1 MQDTAIKNFCIW
13 ARRELMA
20 QVALQ
25 ARRFGIREDGYDPA
39 TADVIEGRPLAAD
52 ERRQR
57 ADLIRRLGPVDAPG
71 YKEAYENLVDQAA
84 YTWFNRLI
92 AIRFMELND
101 RLPSHVRM
109 LSAADGAFRPQVLRE
124 ALGVPIKGLDAA
136 QVSELLQAS
145 DDEALFRCLFLAQ
158 CRELAACLPDVFEP
172 VGAAMELLLPEGLL
186 RQGSVVQRLVDDIPE
201 EDWREGVEIVGWMYQ
216 YYVSER
222 KDEVFASFK
231 KGKKADAG
239 AIAPATQLFTPDWI
253 VRYLT
258 ENSLGRLW
266 VQSRPES
273 RLVEQMPYYIPD
285 DLGVEGA
292 DDDRHAKDPMSSAVA
307 GDDLS
312 RSGLSAVPPESLKVI
327 DPACGSGHILV
338 YAFKLL
344 AAMYEEAGHVRRDI
358 PRLIL
363 QNNLTG
369 CEIDPRAAQMASF
382 ALAMTA
388 CEWDSR
394 FLRRA
399 DKVSANIVCLRP
411 AEIDADELTEMPYLA
426 ERTALLD
433 AMAHMGECGSLFV
446 PEPEDIA
453 ALERADD
460 ELDAREA
467 GGDLLVYRPHAAVAQ
482 MLANCK
488 PLIETYDAVIANPPY
503 MGSSNMDKWLA
514 NWTKKH
520 YPDSKRDLCTCF
532 IERGFTLAKPCG
544 YSAMVTMQSWMFL
557 GSFEALREKMLKER
571 SIVSM
576 AHLGTRAFDAIGGEV
591 VATTATVFGGSP
603 ADAPASYLR
612 LVDFDGEAAKE
623 ESIREAIANPTC
635 GWFYRRSADAFKSIP
650 GTPIAYWVSDMTKQ
664 LFDHAPS
671 GSILS
676 FREGIHTGRNELFL
690 REWFEVSFG
699 SMVKNATSFADVDS
713 RGRWVP
719 YSKGGSFRKWYGNNE
734 LVIRCDSESLEEMAQ
749 LEGHVRPSQELYFR
763 EGATWS
769 ALSSGRFGLRL
780 QPIGHLFDSKG
791 QVAIGEKYLEIMA
804 QFNTSAVQAI
814 ADILMPTLDYKCG
827 DVRKIP
833 YLPLGDCASEIA
845 LDCIEK
851 SHIDWD
857 SFETSW
863 GFARHPM
870 IEDLK
875 GKTMGDQA
883 NLIFELV
890 NSDAESLPCDP
901 LVTKV
906 LFRVNIILKEGI
918 RKKID
923 GNYLTCYFNAGFLP
937 EKNKDEQW
945 ERENFAKGIACDPVG
960 SKLTL
965 VFSKKGQ
972 EVAPVEGDS
981 IVIEVHSSMFDSE
994 EYTFEFNGAEWIEE
1008 IR

>member
-39 TADVIEGRPLAAD
+39 TADAIEGRPLTAD

-71 YKEAYENLVDQAA
+71 YKETYENLVDQAA

-124 ALGVPIKGLDAA
+124 ALGVPIEGLDAA

-186 RQGSVVQRLVDDIPE
+186 RQGSVMQRLVDDIPE

-266 VQSRPES
+266 LQSHSES
-273 RLVEQMPYYIPD
+273 HLADQMLYYIPD
-285 DLGVEGA
+285 NLGAEDA
-292 DDDRHAKDPMSSAVA
+292 DADSGTRPVG
-307 GDDLS
+307 GDFGRPS
-312 RSGLSAVPPESLKVI
+312 EPAISPESLRVI

-338 YAFKLL
+338 YAFRLL
-344 AAMYEEAGHVRRDI
+344 AAMYEETGHIRRDI

-388 CEWDSR
+388 CDWDSR

-411 AEIDADELTEMPYLA
+411 AEIDADDLTEMPYLA

-433 AMAHMGECGSLFV
+433 AMAHVGECGSLFV

-467 GGDLLVYRPHAAVAQ
+467 GGDLLAYRPHAAVAQ

-532 IERGFTLAKPCG
+532 IERGFTLAKPEG
-544 YSAMVTMQSWMFL
+544 FLGMITASSWMFIS
-557 GSFEALREKMLKER
+557 SFEKFREKML
-571 SIVSM
+571 
-576 AHLGTRAFDAIGGEV
+576 D
-591 VATTATVFGGSP
+591 GGSILAMVQQSTHGYAGVTVP
-603 ADAPASYLR
+603 TCIFAFKKGGTSRMGTYIR
-612 LVDFDGEAAKE
+612 LEDFDRPQLQRPKTE
-623 ESIREAIANPTC
+623 EAIANPDC
-635 GWFYRRSADAFKSIP
+635 GWLYRRSTDAFKSIP
-650 GTPIAYWVSDMTKQ
+650 GTPIAYWASEKTHQVFRDGLPLHSFAVPRQGLATGNNDCFMRCWWEVSLAK
-664 LFDHAPS
+664 
-671 GSILS
+671 
-676 FREGIHTGRNELFL
+676 ELFNCASA
-690 REWFEVSFG
+690 EEA
-699 SMVKNATSFADVDS
+699 VKS
-713 RGRWVP
+713 GMKWYP
-719 YSKGGSFRKWYGNNE
+719 YNKGGSARKWFGNFDYVVNWENDGEAIKNNIDKYGN
-734 LVIRCDSESLEEMAQ
+734 LKS
-749 LEGHVRPSQELYFR
+749 RPQNLSYYFLPSI
-763 EGATWS
+763 TWS
-769 ALSSGRFGLRL
+769 LTGSKAAFRYRPPGSIFDVNGMSLFPQTLEINDLLAFLNSSSAERLLSILAGTISFQVGDVAKLPIMAGESPVALSCCEACLR
-780 QPIGHLFDSKG
+780 S
-791 QVAIGEKYLEIMA
+791 AMA
-804 QFNTSAVQAI
+804 DQES
-814 ADILMPTLDYKCG
+814 
-827 DVRKIP
+827 R
-833 YLPLGDCASEIA
+833 
-845 LDCIEK
+845 
-851 SHIDWD
+851 
-857 SFETSW
+857 ETSW
-863 GFARHPM
+863 SFARHLM
-870 IEDLK
+870 
-875 GKTMGDQA
+875 
-883 NLIFELV
+883 V
-890 NSDAESLPCDP
+890 
-901 LVTKV
+901 
-906 LFRVNIILKEGI
+906 
-918 RKKID
+918 
-923 GNYLTCYFNAGFLP
+923 
-937 EKNKDEQW
+937 
-945 ERENFAKGIACDPVG
+945 
-960 SKLTL
+960 
-965 VFSKKGQ
+965 
-972 EVAPVEGDS
+972 
-981 IVIEVHSSMFDSE
+981 
-994 EYTFEFNGAEWIEE
+994 
-1008 IR
+1008 

>member
-39 TADVIEGRPLAAD
+39 TADAIEGRPLTAD

-124 ALGVPIKGLDAA
+124 ALDVPIEGLDAA
-136 QVSELLQAS
+136 QVSELLRAS

-186 RQGSVVQRLVDDIPE
+186 RQGSVVQRLVDDVPE

-266 VQSRPES
+266 LQSHSES
-273 RLVEQMPYYIPD
+273 HLADQMPYYIPD
-285 DLGVEGA
+285 NLGAEDADADSGTRPVGGDLGRPSEPA
-292 DDDRHAKDPMSSAVA
+292 IS
-307 GDDLS
+307 
-312 RSGLSAVPPESLKVI
+312 PESLRVI

-338 YAFKLL
+338 YAFRLL
-344 AAMYEEAGHVRRDI
+344 AAMYEEAGHIRRDI

-411 AEIDADELTEMPYLA
+411 AEIDAEELEEMPYLA
-426 ERTALLD
+426 ERAELLG
-433 AMAHMGECGSLFV
+433 AMAHMGECGSLFA

-467 GGDLLVYRPHAAVAQ
+467 GGDLLAHRPHAAVAQ

-514 NWTKKH
+514 NWAKKH

-557 GSFEALREKMLKER
+557 GSFEALREKTLKER
-571 SIVSM
+571 SIASM

-623 ESIREAIANPTC
+623 EAIREAIANPTC
-635 GWFYRRSADAFKSIP
+635 GWFYRRSTGAFKSIP
-650 GTPIAYWVSDMTKQ
+650 GTPIAYWASEKQRAAFESLSALSTYAYGCNGMT
-664 LFDHAPS
+664 
-671 GSILS
+671 
-676 FREGIHTGRNELFL
+676 TGENAKFL
-690 REWFEVSFG
+690 RIWHEVSISRIGFE
-699 SMVKNATSFADVDS
+699 TQDVS
-713 RGRWVP
+713 ETRGKAFRWFP
-719 YSKGGSFRKWYGNNE
+719 YNKGGEFRKWYGNRDYVINWE
-734 LVIRCDSESLEEMAQ
+734 DNGRDIRDNGHLVPRSMN
-749 LEGHVRPSQELYFR
+749 YMFR
-763 EGATWS
+763 RGVSWS
-769 ALSSGRFGLRL
+769 KISSGKIAFRVEDPGRMFDVAGLCLFPLKEEINLAALAAFGNAT
-780 QPIGHLFDSKG
+780 
-791 QVAIGEKYLEIMA
+791 VASSFLE
-804 QFNTSAVQAI
+804 FLS
-814 ADILMPTLDYKCG
+814 PTLNFEVG
-827 DVRKIP
+827 DVSSIP
-833 YLPLGDCASEIA
+833 ISEEVYSKT
-845 LDCIEK
+845 IEMLAK
-851 SHIDWD
+851 ACVDISSADWC
-857 SFETSW
+857 SREISC
-863 GFARHPM
+863 GFLRHPM
-870 IEDLK
+870 
-875 GKTMGDQA
+875 A
-883 NLIFELV
+883 
-890 NSDAESLPCDP
+890 
-901 LVTKV
+901 
-906 LFRVNIILKEGI
+906 
-918 RKKID
+918 
-923 GNYLTCYFNAGFLP
+923 
-937 EKNKDEQW
+937 
-945 ERENFAKGIACDPVG
+945 
-960 SKLTL
+960 
-965 VFSKKGQ
+965 
-972 EVAPVEGDS
+972 
-981 IVIEVHSSMFDSE
+981 
-994 EYTFEFNGAEWIEE
+994 
-1008 IR
+1008 

>member
-1 MQDTAIKNFCIW
+1 
-13 ARRELMA
+13 
-20 QVALQ
+20 
-25 ARRFGIREDGYDPA
+25 
-39 TADVIEGRPLAAD
+39 
-52 ERRQR
+52 
-57 ADLIRRLGPVDAPG
+57 
-71 YKEAYENLVDQAA
+71 
-84 YTWFNRLI
+84 
-92 AIRFMELND
+92 
-101 RLPSHVRM
+101 M

-124 ALGVPIKGLDAA
+124 ALDVPIEGLDAA
-136 QVSELLQAS
+136 QVSELLRAS

-186 RQGSVVQRLVDDIPE
+186 RQGSVVQRLVDDVPE

-266 VQSRPES
+266 LQSHSES
-273 RLVEQMPYYIPD
+273 HLADQMPYYIPD
-285 DLGVEGA
+285 NLGAEDADADSGTRPVGGDLGRPSEPA
-292 DDDRHAKDPMSSAVA
+292 IS
-307 GDDLS
+307 
-312 RSGLSAVPPESLKVI
+312 PESLRVI

-338 YAFKLL
+338 YAFRLL
-344 AAMYEEAGHVRRDI
+344 AAMYEEAGHIRRDI

-411 AEIDADELTEMPYLA
+411 AEIDAEELEEMPYLA
-426 ERTALLD
+426 ERAELLG
-433 AMAHMGECGSLFV
+433 AMAHMGECGSLFA

-467 GGDLLVYRPHAAVAQ
+467 GGDLLAHRPHAAVAQ

-514 NWTKKH
+514 NWAKKH

-557 GSFEALREKMLKER
+557 GSFEALREKTLKER
-571 SIVSM
+571 SIASM

-623 ESIREAIANPTC
+623 EAIREAIANPTC
-635 GWFYRRSADAFKSIP
+635 GWFYRRSTGAFKSIP
-650 GTPIAYWVSDMTKQ
+650 GTPIAYWASEKQRAAFESLSALSTYAYGCNGMT
-664 LFDHAPS
+664 
-671 GSILS
+671 
-676 FREGIHTGRNELFL
+676 TGENAKFL
-690 REWFEVSFG
+690 RIWHEVSISRIGFE
-699 SMVKNATSFADVDS
+699 TQDVS
-713 RGRWVP
+713 ETRGKAFRWFP
-719 YSKGGSFRKWYGNNE
+719 YNKGGEFRKWYGNRDYVINWE
-734 LVIRCDSESLEEMAQ
+734 DNGRDIRDNGHLVPRSMN
-749 LEGHVRPSQELYFR
+749 YMFR
-763 EGATWS
+763 RGVSWS
-769 ALSSGRFGLRL
+769 KISSGKIAFRVEDPGRMFDVAGLCLFPLKEEINLAALAAFGNAT
-780 QPIGHLFDSKG
+780 
-791 QVAIGEKYLEIMA
+791 VASSFLE
-804 QFNTSAVQAI
+804 FLS
-814 ADILMPTLDYKCG
+814 PTLNFEVG
-827 DVRKIP
+827 DVSSIP
-833 YLPLGDCASEIA
+833 ISEEVYSKT
-845 LDCIEK
+845 IEMLAK
-851 SHIDWD
+851 ACVDISSADWC
-857 SFETSW
+857 SREISC
-863 GFARHPM
+863 GFLRHPM
-870 IEDLK
+870 
-875 GKTMGDQA
+875 
-883 NLIFELV
+883 V
-890 NSDAESLPCDP
+890 
-901 LVTKV
+901 
-906 LFRVNIILKEGI
+906 
-918 RKKID
+918 
-923 GNYLTCYFNAGFLP
+923 
-937 EKNKDEQW
+937 
-945 ERENFAKGIACDPVG
+945 
-960 SKLTL
+960 
-965 VFSKKGQ
+965 
-972 EVAPVEGDS
+972 
-981 IVIEVHSSMFDSE
+981 
-994 EYTFEFNGAEWIEE
+994 
-1008 IR
+1008 

>member
-39 TADVIEGRPLAAD
+39 TADAIEGRPLTAD

-124 ALGVPIKGLDAA
+124 ALDVPIEGLDAA
-136 QVSELLQAS
+136 QVSELLRAS

-158 CRELAACLPDVFEP
+158 CRELAAYLPDVFEP

-222 KDEVFASFK
+222 KDEVFVSFK

-292 DDDRHAKDPMSSAVA
+292 DDDRHAKDSVPSAVA
-307 GDDLS
+307 GDDPG

-363 QNNLTG
+363 QNNLIG

-411 AEIDADELTEMPYLA
+411 AEIDADELAEMPYLA

-433 AMAHMGECGSLFV
+433 AMAHMGECGSLFAPV
-446 PEPEDIA
+446 PEDIA
-453 ALERADD
+453 ALERAAD

-467 GGDLLVYRPHAAVAQ
+467 GGDLLAHRPHAAVAQ

-488 PLIETYDAVIANPPY
+488 PLNETYDAVIANPPY

-514 NWTKKH
+514 NWTKKR

-544 YSAMVTMQSWMFL
+544 YSAMVTMESWMFL
-557 GSFEALREKMLKER
+557 ASYEKLRERILNEK
-571 SIVSM
+571 SIASLVYM
-576 AHLGTRAFDAIGGEV
+576 NHMVMRIAFN
-591 VATTATVFGGSP
+591 TSATVF
-603 ADAPASYLR
+603 R
-612 LVDFDGEAAKE
+612 NVKAKE
-623 ESIREAIANPTC
+623 PGSFTRVEYVDLDDKGAPSEFPVSRHEV
-635 GWFYRRSADAFKSIP
+635 YRRSTDAFKSIP
-650 GTPIAYWVSDMTKQ
+650 GTPIAYWASEATIQAFTEGRPLSELTAMPYGFKTGDNERFLRMWWECSLEDEVLPREERCEKQNLRKWFPYNKGGLFRKWCGNNDYLLNYFDNGSEVIGRAFLDGRSAADYDRSLFFKELITWSRISSGQLAVRWMPKGSISDMT
-664 LFDHAPS
+664 
-671 GSILS
+671 GSS
-676 FREGIHTGRNELFL
+676 M
-690 REWFEVSFG
+690 FG
-699 SMVKNATSFADVDS
+699 SSDD
-713 RGRWVP
+713 
-719 YSKGGSFRKWYGNNE
+719 
-734 LVIRCDSESLEEMAQ
+734 
-749 LEGHVRPSQELYFR
+749 
-763 EGATWS
+763 
-769 ALSSGRFGLRL
+769 LSIIQAFCNSNVVARF
-780 QPIGHLFDSKG
+780 
-791 QVAIGEKYLEIMA
+791 
-804 QFNTSAVQAI
+804 
-814 ADILMPTLDYKCG
+814 ADILSPTLDFQPGQVGQY
-827 DVRKIP
+827 
-833 YLPLGDCASEIA
+833 PLQMDNESAPLIISLVEGQRALSKAEYDSSEISW
-845 LDCIEK
+845 DFKK
-851 SHIDWD
+851 S
-857 SFETSW
+857 
-863 GFARHPM
+863 
-870 IEDLK
+870 
-875 GKTMGDQA
+875 
-883 NLIFELV
+883 
-890 NSDAESLPCDP
+890 P
-901 LVTKV
+901 LV
-906 LFRVNIILKEGI
+906 
-918 RKKID
+918 
-923 GNYLTCYFNAGFLP
+923 
-937 EKNKDEQW
+937 
-945 ERENFAKGIACDPVG
+945 
-960 SKLTL
+960 
-965 VFSKKGQ
+965 
-972 EVAPVEGDS
+972 
-981 IVIEVHSSMFDSE
+981 
-994 EYTFEFNGAEWIEE
+994 
-1008 IR
+1008 

>member
-25 ARRFGIREDGYDPA
+25 ARRYGIREDGYDPA
-39 TADVIEGRPLAAD
+39 SADAIEGRPLSVD

-57 ADLIRRLGPVDAPG
+57 ADLIRRLGSADAPG
-71 YKEAYENLVDQAA
+71 YEEAYKSLVDQAA

-109 LSAADGAFRPQVLRE
+109 LSAADGSFAPQVLRE
-124 ALGVPIKGLDAA
+124 ALDVPIEGLDAA

-285 DLGVEGA
+285 DLGVEDTSDVSTQG
-292 DDDRHAKDPMSSAVA
+292 DPVGDGFSRPSHPVSS
-307 GDDLS
+307 
-312 RSGLSAVPPESLKVI
+312 PESIKVI

-363 QNNLTG
+363 RNNLTG

-411 AEIDADELTEMPYLA
+411 AELDADELEEMPYLA

-433 AMAHMGECGSLFV
+433 AMAHMGECGSLFT
-446 PEPEDIA
+446 PEPEDII

-467 GGDLLVYRPHAAVAQ
+467 GGDLLAYRPHAAVAQ

-488 PLIETYDAVIANPPY
+488 PLIETYDVVIANPPY

-514 NWTKKH
+514 NWTKKR

-532 IERGFTLAKPCG
+532 IDRGFTLAKPCG

-571 SIVSM
+571 SIASM

-603 ADAPASYLR
+603 ANAPASYLR

-623 ESIREAIANPTC
+623 ESIREAIANPAC
-635 GWFYRRSADAFKSIP
+635 SWFYRRSTDAFKSIP
-650 GTPIAYWVSDMTKQ
+650 GTPIAYWASETVGKAFKDGAPLASIGDPKVGLQTGENARFVHQWWEVPQNRSRYGCVSIEESVQ
-664 LFDHAPS
+664 S
-671 GSILS
+671 GA
-676 FREGIHTGRNELFL
+676 R
-690 REWFEVSFG
+690 WF
-699 SMVKNATSFADVDS
+699 
-713 RGRWVP
+713 P
-719 YSKGGSFRKWYGNNE
+719 YNKGGDYRKWYGNNDCVVDWESDGIRIKEFPGSVIRNPQCYFQPAITWSKISSGSIAFRYKPHGHVFDVAGTSIFASEDELLYLQGACNSSVMLDIASMLSPTLNFEVGQISTYPIIDAESEKAQIIE
-734 LVIRCDSESLEEMAQ
+734 LVQWTRK
-749 LEGHVRPSQELYFR
+749 
-763 EGATWS
+763 
-769 ALSSGRFGLRL
+769 LSK
-780 QPIGHLFDSKG
+780 D
-791 QVAIGEKYLEIMA
+791 
-804 QFNTSAVQAI
+804 
-814 ADILMPTLDYKCG
+814 
-827 DVRKIP
+827 
-833 YLPLGDCASEIA
+833 
-845 LDCIEK
+845 
-851 SHIDWD
+851 DWD
-857 SFETSW
+857 FCETSW
-863 GFARHPM
+863 DFAR
-870 IEDLK
+870 
-875 GKTMGDQA
+875 
-883 NLIFELV
+883 
-890 NSDAESLPCDP
+890 SP
-901 LVTKV
+901 L
-906 LFRVNIILKEGI
+906 RD
-918 RKKID
+918 R
-923 GNYLTCYFNAGFLP
+923 
-937 EKNKDEQW
+937 
-945 ERENFAKGIACDPVG
+945 
-960 SKLTL
+960 
-965 VFSKKGQ
+965 
-972 EVAPVEGDS
+972 
-981 IVIEVHSSMFDSE
+981 HFD
-994 EYTFEFNGAEWIEE
+994 
-1008 IR
+1008 

>member
-1 MQDTAIKNFCIW
+1 MHDTAIKNFCIW
-13 ARRELMA
+13 ARRELMG

-25 ARRFGIREDGYDPA
+25 ARRFGIREDGYDA
-39 TADVIEGRPLAAD
+39 AGADAVEGRPLTVD

-57 ADLIRRLGPVDAPG
+57 ADLIHRLGAADAPG
-71 YKEAYENLVDQAA
+71 YEEAYKNLVDQAA
-84 YTWFNRLI
+84 YTWFNRLV

-109 LSAADGAFRPQVLRE
+109 LSAADGSFAPQVLRE
-124 ALGVPIKGLDAA
+124 ALDVPIEGLDAA

-172 VGAAMELLLPEGLL
+172 LGAAMELLLPEGLL

-231 KGKKADAG
+231 KGKKADAD

-285 DLGVEGA
+285 DLGVEGV
-292 DDDRHAKDPMSSAVA
+292 DDDRHAKDSISSAIA
-307 GDDLS
+307 GDDPG

-344 AAMYEEAGHVRRDI
+344 AAMYEAAGHVRRDI

-453 ALERADD
+453 ALKRAAD

-467 GGDLLVYRPHAAVAQ
+467 GGDLLAHRPHAAVAQ

-571 SIVSM
+571 SIASM

-591 VATTATVFGGSP
+591 VATTATVFGGSST
-603 ADAPASYLR
+603 DAPASYLR

-623 ESIREAIANPTC
+623 EAIREAITNPTC
-635 GWFYRRSADAFKSIP
+635 GWFYRRSTDAFKSIP
-650 GTPIAYWVSDMTKQ
+650 GTPIAYWASRAVGRAFSEMGDLRKMT
-664 LFDHAPS
+664 APRQ
-671 GSILS
+671 GMA
-676 FREGIHTGRNELFL
+676 TANNDLFL
-690 REWFEVSFG
+690 RMWWEPSLARLEFWAESGRDFYGSGKKWAPHNKGGEFRRWFGNNIFVSDWEDNGLGIKNYRDTNGKLLSRPQNIDSFFKLG
-699 SMVKNATSFADVDS
+699 ITYSDLTSGLFSARLSDYGATFDTTGPMMVISGDS
-713 RGRWVP
+713 RLVLTACVNSSSFQYILDVFTSGLH
-719 YSKGGSFRKWYGNNE
+719 YSN
-734 LVIRCDSESLEEMAQ
+734 
-749 LEGHVRPSQELYFR
+749 
-763 EGATWS
+763 
-769 ALSSGRFGLRL
+769 GLLARL
-780 QPIGHLFDSKG
+780 PI
-791 QVAIGEKYLEIMA
+791 
-804 QFNTSAVQAI
+804 
-814 ADILMPTLDYKCG
+814 P
-827 DVRKIP
+827 
-833 YLPLGDCASEIA
+833 A
-845 LDCIEK
+845 LDEDTRNIVINLGEQCAGIARG
-851 SHIDWD
+851 DWD
-857 SFETSW
+857 GSEASW
-863 GFARHPM
+863 GFARHP
-870 IEDLK
+870 
-875 GKTMGDQA
+875 
-883 NLIFELV
+883 
-890 NSDAESLPCDP
+890 
-901 LVTKV
+901 
-906 LFRVNIILKEGI
+906 
-918 RKKID
+918 
-923 GNYLTCYFNAGFLP
+923 LT
-937 EKNKDEQW
+937 
-945 ERENFAKGIACDPVG
+945 
-960 SKLTL
+960 
-965 VFSKKGQ
+965 
-972 EVAPVEGDS
+972 
-981 IVIEVHSSMFDSE
+981 
-994 EYTFEFNGAEWIEE
+994 
-1008 IR
+1008 

>member
-39 TADVIEGRPLAAD
+39 TADAIEGRPLTAD

-109 LSAADGAFRPQVLRE
+109 LSAADGAFRSQVLRE
-124 ALGVPIKGLDAA
+124 ALDVPIEGLDAA
-136 QVSELLQAS
+136 QVSELLRAS

-186 RQGSVVQRLVDDIPE
+186 RQGSVVQRLVDDVPE

-266 VQSRPES
+266 LQSHSES
-273 RLVEQMPYYIPD
+273 HLADQMPYYIPD
-285 DLGVEGA
+285 NLGAEDADADSGTRPVGGDLGRPSEPA
-292 DDDRHAKDPMSSAVA
+292 IS
-307 GDDLS
+307 
-312 RSGLSAVPPESLKVI
+312 PESLRVI

-338 YAFKLL
+338 YAFRLL
-344 AAMYEEAGHVRRDI
+344 AAMYEEAGHIRRDI

-411 AEIDADELTEMPYLA
+411 AEIDAEELEEMPYLA
-426 ERTALLD
+426 ERAELLG
-433 AMAHMGECGSLFV
+433 AMAHMGECGSLFA

-467 GGDLLVYRPHAAVAQ
+467 GGDLLAHRPYAAVAQ

-514 NWTKKH
+514 NWAKKH

-557 GSFEALREKMLKER
+557 GSFEALREKTLKER
-571 SIVSM
+571 SIASM

-623 ESIREAIANPTC
+623 EAIREAIANPTC
-635 GWFYRRSADAFKSIP
+635 GWFYRRSTGAFKSIP
-650 GTPIAYWVSDMTKQ
+650 GTPIAYWASEKQRAAFESLSALSTYAYGCNGMT
-664 LFDHAPS
+664 
-671 GSILS
+671 
-676 FREGIHTGRNELFL
+676 TGENAKFL
-690 REWFEVSFG
+690 RIWHEVSISRIGFE
-699 SMVKNATSFADVDS
+699 TQDVS
-713 RGRWVP
+713 ETRGKAFRWFP
-719 YSKGGSFRKWYGNNE
+719 YNKGGEFRKWYGNRDYVINWE
-734 LVIRCDSESLEEMAQ
+734 DNGRDIRDNGHLVPRSMN
-749 LEGHVRPSQELYFR
+749 YMFR
-763 EGATWS
+763 RGVSWS
-769 ALSSGRFGLRL
+769 KISSGKIAFRVEDPGRMFDVAGLCLFPLKEEINLAALAAFGNAT
-780 QPIGHLFDSKG
+780 
-791 QVAIGEKYLEIMA
+791 VASSFLE
-804 QFNTSAVQAI
+804 FLS
-814 ADILMPTLDYKCG
+814 PTLNFEVG
-827 DVRKIP
+827 DVSSIP
-833 YLPLGDCASEIA
+833 ISEEVYSKT
-845 LDCIEK
+845 IEMLAK
-851 SHIDWD
+851 ACVDISSADWC
-857 SFETSW
+857 SREISC
-863 GFARHPM
+863 GFLRHPM
-870 IEDLK
+870 
-875 GKTMGDQA
+875 
-883 NLIFELV
+883 V
-890 NSDAESLPCDP
+890 
-901 LVTKV
+901 
-906 LFRVNIILKEGI
+906 
-918 RKKID
+918 
-923 GNYLTCYFNAGFLP
+923 
-937 EKNKDEQW
+937 
-945 ERENFAKGIACDPVG
+945 
-960 SKLTL
+960 
-965 VFSKKGQ
+965 
-972 EVAPVEGDS
+972 
-981 IVIEVHSSMFDSE
+981 
-994 EYTFEFNGAEWIEE
+994 
-1008 IR
+1008 

>member
-39 TADVIEGRPLAAD
+39 TADAIEGRPLTAD

-124 ALGVPIKGLDAA
+124 ALDVPIEGLDAA
-136 QVSELLQAS
+136 QVSELLRAS

-186 RQGSVVQRLVDDIPE
+186 RQGSVVQRLVDDVPE

-266 VQSRPES
+266 LQSHSES
-273 RLVEQMPYYIPD
+273 HLADQMPYYIPD
-285 DLGVEGA
+285 NLGAEDADADSGTRPVGGDLGRPSEPA
-292 DDDRHAKDPMSSAVA
+292 IS
-307 GDDLS
+307 
-312 RSGLSAVPPESLKVI
+312 PESLRVI

-338 YAFKLL
+338 YAFRLL
-344 AAMYEEAGHVRRDI
+344 AAMYEEAGHIRRDI

-411 AEIDADELTEMPYLA
+411 AEIDAEELEEMPYLA
-426 ERTALLD
+426 ERAELLG
-433 AMAHMGECGSLFV
+433 AMAHMGECGSLFA

-467 GGDLLVYRPHAAVAQ
+467 GGDLLAHRPHAAVAQ

-514 NWTKKH
+514 NWAKKH

-557 GSFEALREKMLKER
+557 GSFEALREKTLKER
-571 SIVSM
+571 SIASM

-623 ESIREAIANPTC
+623 EAIREAIANPTC
-635 GWFYRRSADAFKSIP
+635 GWFYRRSTGAFKSIP
-650 GTPIAYWVSDMTKQ
+650 GTPIAYWASEKQRAAFESLSALSTYAYGCNGMT
-664 LFDHAPS
+664 
-671 GSILS
+671 
-676 FREGIHTGRNELFL
+676 TGENAKFL
-690 REWFEVSFG
+690 RIWHEVSISRIGFE
-699 SMVKNATSFADVDS
+699 TQDVS
-713 RGRWVP
+713 ETRGKAFRWFP
-719 YSKGGSFRKWYGNNE
+719 YNKGGEFRKWYGNRDYVINWE
-734 LVIRCDSESLEEMAQ
+734 DNGRDIRDNGHLVPRSMN
-749 LEGHVRPSQELYFR
+749 YMFR
-763 EGATWS
+763 RGVSWS
-769 ALSSGRFGLRL
+769 KISSGKIAFRVEDPGRMFDVAGLCLFPLKEEVNLAALAAFGNAT
-780 QPIGHLFDSKG
+780 
-791 QVAIGEKYLEIMA
+791 VASSFLE
-804 QFNTSAVQAI
+804 FLS
-814 ADILMPTLDYKCG
+814 PTLNFEVG
-827 DVRKIP
+827 DVSSIP
-833 YLPLGDCASEIA
+833 ISEEVYSKT
-845 LDCIEK
+845 IEMLAK
-851 SHIDWD
+851 ACVDISSADWC
-857 SFETSW
+857 SREISC
-863 GFARHPM
+863 GFLRHPM
-870 IEDLK
+870 
-875 GKTMGDQA
+875 
-883 NLIFELV
+883 V
-890 NSDAESLPCDP
+890 
-901 LVTKV
+901 
-906 LFRVNIILKEGI
+906 
-918 RKKID
+918 
-923 GNYLTCYFNAGFLP
+923 
-937 EKNKDEQW
+937 
-945 ERENFAKGIACDPVG
+945 
-960 SKLTL
+960 
-965 VFSKKGQ
+965 
-972 EVAPVEGDS
+972 
-981 IVIEVHSSMFDSE
+981 
-994 EYTFEFNGAEWIEE
+994 
-1008 IR
+1008 

>member
-39 TADVIEGRPLAAD
+39 TADAIEGRPLTAD

-124 ALGVPIKGLDAA
+124 ALGVPIEGLDAA

-186 RQGSVVQRLVDDIPE
+186 RQGSVMQRLVDDIPE

-253 VRYLT
+253 VRCLT

-433 AMAHMGECGSLFV
+433 AMAHMGECGSLFA

-503 MGSSNMDKWLA
+503 MGGKNMGKWLSD
-514 NWTKKH
+514 WVKKS
-520 YPDSKRDLCTCF
+520 YPDVKSDLFSCF
-532 IERGFTLAKPCG
+532 IERNLRLSEDGGQLGFMTPYVWMFIGSYEKLRTKLIVETTITSLVQLEYSGFAGATVPICTFTLQKGRVPG
-544 YSAMVTMQSWMFL
+544 YL
-557 GSFEALREKMLKER
+557 GGYVRLSDFVGA
-571 SIVSM
+571 SNQ
-576 AHLGTRAFDAIGGEV
+576 
-591 VATTATVFGGSP
+591 
-603 ADAPASYLR
+603 APKTL
-612 LVDFDGEAAKE
+612 
-623 ESIREAIANPTC
+623 EAIANPTC
-635 GWFYRRSADAFKSIP
+635 GWFYRRSTDAFKSIP
-650 GTPIAYWVSDMTKQ
+650 GTPIAYWASSSLIDSFQKEKISD
-664 LFDHAPS
+664 FGFA
-671 GSILS
+671 
-676 FREGIHTGRNELFL
+676 GIGMRTGDNARFL
-690 REWFEVSFG
+690 RYWTEVSRARIG
-699 SMVKNATSFADVDS
+699 IGIRS
-713 RGRWVP
+713 RQEQISSGAKWIP
-719 YSKGGSFRKWYGNNE
+719 YNKGGEFRKWFGNNDYVVNWLHDGEEIKANTRLTYPE
-734 LVIRCDSESLEEMAQ
+734 LGDDLGWKISNESYYY
-749 LEGHVRPSQELYFR
+749 RPGITWTGVTS
-763 EGATWS
+763 GAYS
-769 ALSSGRFGLRL
+769 CRSYGDGF
-780 QPIGHLFDSKG
+780 IFDSG
-791 QVAIGEKYLEIMA
+791 ANGLFAYDESNSLYLA
-804 QFNTSAVQAI
+804 AFLNSWI
-814 ADILMPTLDYKCG
+814 ANYVLQILNPTLNCG
-827 DVRKIP
+827 AGTVRAV
-833 YLPLGDCASEIA
+833 PLLRSTSVLELRVKRIA
-845 LDCIEK
+845 KECIEAAAN
-851 SHIDWD
+851 DWD
-857 SFETSW
+857 AFEHSW
-863 GFARHPM
+863 NFMRHP
-870 IEDLK
+870 
-875 GKTMGDQA
+875 
-883 NLIFELV
+883 LV
-890 NSDAESLPCDP
+890 
-901 LVTKV
+901 
-906 LFRVNIILKEGI
+906 
-918 RKKID
+918 
-923 GNYLTCYFNAGFLP
+923 
-937 EKNKDEQW
+937 
-945 ERENFAKGIACDPVG
+945 
-960 SKLTL
+960 
-965 VFSKKGQ
+965 
-972 EVAPVEGDS
+972 
-981 IVIEVHSSMFDSE
+981 
-994 EYTFEFNGAEWIEE
+994 
-1008 IR
+1008 

>member
-39 TADVIEGRPLAAD
+39 TADAIEGRPLTAD

-124 ALGVPIKGLDAA
+124 ALDVPIEGLDAA
-136 QVSELLQAS
+136 QVSELLRAS

-186 RQGSVVQRLVDDIPE
+186 RQGSVVQRLVDDVPE

-266 VQSRPES
+266 LQSHSES
-273 RLVEQMPYYIPD
+273 HLADQMPYCIPD
-285 DLGVEGA
+285 NLGAEDADADSGTRPVGGDLGRPSEPA
-292 DDDRHAKDPMSSAVA
+292 IS
-307 GDDLS
+307 
-312 RSGLSAVPPESLKVI
+312 PESLRVI

-338 YAFKLL
+338 YAFRLL
-344 AAMYEEAGHVRRDI
+344 AAMYEEAGHIRRDI

-411 AEIDADELTEMPYLA
+411 AEIDAEELEEMPYLA
-426 ERTALLD
+426 ERAELLG
-433 AMAHMGECGSLFV
+433 AMAHMGECGSLFA

-467 GGDLLVYRPHAAVAQ
+467 GGDLLAHRPHAAVAQ

-514 NWTKKH
+514 NWAKKH

-557 GSFEALREKMLKER
+557 GSFEALREKTLKER
-571 SIVSM
+571 SIASM

-623 ESIREAIANPTC
+623 EAIREAIANPTC
-635 GWFYRRSADAFKSIP
+635 GWFYRRSTGAFKSIP
-650 GTPIAYWVSDMTKQ
+650 GTPIAYWASEKQRAAFESLSALSTYAYGCNGMT
-664 LFDHAPS
+664 
-671 GSILS
+671 
-676 FREGIHTGRNELFL
+676 TGENAKFL
-690 REWFEVSFG
+690 RIWHEVSISRIGFE
-699 SMVKNATSFADVDS
+699 TQDVS
-713 RGRWVP
+713 ETRGKAFRWFP
-719 YSKGGSFRKWYGNNE
+719 YNKGGEFRKWYGNRDYVINWE
-734 LVIRCDSESLEEMAQ
+734 DNGRDIRDNGHLVPRSMN
-749 LEGHVRPSQELYFR
+749 YMFR
-763 EGATWS
+763 RGVSWS
-769 ALSSGRFGLRL
+769 KISSGKIAFRVEDPGRMFDVAGLCLFPLKEEINLAALAAFGNAT
-780 QPIGHLFDSKG
+780 
-791 QVAIGEKYLEIMA
+791 VASSFLE
-804 QFNTSAVQAI
+804 FLS
-814 ADILMPTLDYKCG
+814 PTLNFEVG
-827 DVRKIP
+827 DVSSIP
-833 YLPLGDCASEIA
+833 ISEEVYSKT
-845 LDCIEK
+845 IEMLAK
-851 SHIDWD
+851 ACVDISSADWC
-857 SFETSW
+857 SREISC
-863 GFARHPM
+863 GFLRHPM
-870 IEDLK
+870 
-875 GKTMGDQA
+875 
-883 NLIFELV
+883 V
-890 NSDAESLPCDP
+890 
-901 LVTKV
+901 
-906 LFRVNIILKEGI
+906 
-918 RKKID
+918 
-923 GNYLTCYFNAGFLP
+923 
-937 EKNKDEQW
+937 
-945 ERENFAKGIACDPVG
+945 
-960 SKLTL
+960 
-965 VFSKKGQ
+965 
-972 EVAPVEGDS
+972 
-981 IVIEVHSSMFDSE
+981 
-994 EYTFEFNGAEWIEE
+994 
-1008 IR
+1008 

>member
-39 TADVIEGRPLAAD
+39 TADAIEGRPLTAD

-124 ALGVPIKGLDAA
+124 ALDVPIEGLDAA
-136 QVSELLQAS
+136 QVSELLRAS

-186 RQGSVVQRLVDDIPE
+186 RQGSVVQRLVDDVPE

-266 VQSRPES
+266 LQSHSES
-273 RLVEQMPYYIPD
+273 HLADQMPYYIPD
-285 DLGVEGA
+285 NLGAEDADADSGTRPVGGDLGRPSEPA
-292 DDDRHAKDPMSSAVA
+292 IS
-307 GDDLS
+307 
-312 RSGLSAVPPESLKVI
+312 PESLRVI

-338 YAFKLL
+338 YAFRLL
-344 AAMYEEAGHVRRDI
+344 AAMYEEAGHIRRDI

-411 AEIDADELTEMPYLA
+411 AEIDAEELEEMPYLA
-426 ERTALLD
+426 ERAELLG
-433 AMAHMGECGSLFV
+433 AMAHMGECGSLFA

-467 GGDLLVYRPHAAVAQ
+467 GGDLLAHRPHAAVAQ

-514 NWTKKH
+514 NWAKKH
-520 YPDSKRDLCTCF
+520 YPDSKCDLCTCF

-557 GSFEALREKMLKER
+557 GSFEALREKTLKER
-571 SIVSM
+571 SIASM

-623 ESIREAIANPTC
+623 EAIREAIANPTC
-635 GWFYRRSADAFKSIP
+635 GWFYRRSTGAFKSIP
-650 GTPIAYWVSDMTKQ
+650 GTPIAYWASEKQRAAFESLSALSTYAYGCNGMT
-664 LFDHAPS
+664 
-671 GSILS
+671 
-676 FREGIHTGRNELFL
+676 TGENAKFL
-690 REWFEVSFG
+690 RIWHEVSISRIGFE
-699 SMVKNATSFADVDS
+699 TQDVS
-713 RGRWVP
+713 ETRGKAFRWFP
-719 YSKGGSFRKWYGNNE
+719 YNKGGEFRKWYGNRDYVINWE
-734 LVIRCDSESLEEMAQ
+734 DNGRDIRDNGHLVPRSMN
-749 LEGHVRPSQELYFR
+749 YMFR
-763 EGATWS
+763 RGVSWS
-769 ALSSGRFGLRL
+769 KISSGKIAFRVEDPGRMFDVAGLCLFPLKEEINLAALAAFGNAT
-780 QPIGHLFDSKG
+780 
-791 QVAIGEKYLEIMA
+791 VASSFLE
-804 QFNTSAVQAI
+804 FLS
-814 ADILMPTLDYKCG
+814 PTLNFEVG
-827 DVRKIP
+827 DVSSIP
-833 YLPLGDCASEIA
+833 ISEEVYSKT
-845 LDCIEK
+845 IEMLAK
-851 SHIDWD
+851 ACVDISSADWC
-857 SFETSW
+857 SREISC
-863 GFARHPM
+863 GFLRHPM
-870 IEDLK
+870 
-875 GKTMGDQA
+875 
-883 NLIFELV
+883 V
-890 NSDAESLPCDP
+890 
-901 LVTKV
+901 
-906 LFRVNIILKEGI
+906 
-918 RKKID
+918 
-923 GNYLTCYFNAGFLP
+923 
-937 EKNKDEQW
+937 
-945 ERENFAKGIACDPVG
+945 
-960 SKLTL
+960 
-965 VFSKKGQ
+965 
-972 EVAPVEGDS
+972 
-981 IVIEVHSSMFDSE
+981 
-994 EYTFEFNGAEWIEE
+994 
-1008 IR
+1008 

>member
-39 TADVIEGRPLAAD
+39 TADAIEGRPLTAD

-71 YKEAYENLVDQAA
+71 YKEAYGNLVDQAA

-124 ALGVPIKGLDAA
+124 ALDVPIEGLDAA
-136 QVSELLQAS
+136 QVSELLRAS

-186 RQGSVVQRLVDDIPE
+186 RQGSVVQRLVDDVPE

-222 KDEVFASFK
+222 KDEVFASFT
-231 KGKKADAG
+231 KGTKAAAG
-239 AIAPATQLFTPDWI
+239 AIAPATPLFTPDWI

-266 VQSRPES
+266 LQSHSES
-273 RLVEQMPYYIPD
+273 HLADQMPYYIPD
-285 DLGVEGA
+285 NLGAEDADADSGTRPVGGDLGRPSEPA
-292 DDDRHAKDPMSSAVA
+292 IS
-307 GDDLS
+307 
-312 RSGLSAVPPESLKVI
+312 PESLRVI

-338 YAFKLL
+338 YAFRLL
-344 AAMYEEAGHVRRDI
+344 AAMYEETGHIRRDI

-411 AEIDADELTEMPYLA
+411 AEIDADELEEMPYLA

-433 AMAHMGECGSLFV
+433 AMAHMGECGSLFA

-467 GGDLLVYRPHAAVAQ
+467 GGDLLAHRPHAAVAQ

-503 MGSSNMDKWLA
+503 MGGKNMGKWLSDWA
-514 NWTKKH
+514 KKS
-520 YPDSKRDLCTCF
+520 YPDVKSDLFSCF
-532 IERGFTLAKPCG
+532 IERNLRLSEDGGQLGFMTPYVWMFIGSYEKLRTKLIEETTITSLVQLEYSGFAGATVPICTFTLQKGRVPG
-544 YSAMVTMQSWMFL
+544 YL
-557 GSFEALREKMLKER
+557 GGYVRLSDFVGA
-571 SIVSM
+571 SNQ
-576 AHLGTRAFDAIGGEV
+576 
-591 VATTATVFGGSP
+591 
-603 ADAPASYLR
+603 APKTL
-612 LVDFDGEAAKE
+612 
-623 ESIREAIANPTC
+623 EAIANPTC
-635 GWFYRRSADAFKSIP
+635 GWFYRRSTDAFKSIP
-650 GTPIAYWVSDMTKQ
+650 GTPIAYWASDAVRT
-664 LFDHAPS
+664 A
-671 GSILS
+671 
-676 FREGIHTGRNELFL
+676 
-690 REWFEVSFG
+690 FEVSEPLSSIAEPRQG
-699 SMVKNATSFADVDS
+699 LATSDNGRFLRKWWEVDECATNRDAYSRQEALESGQRWFPIIRGGGVRKWWAITEEIVDWRDDGAEMKEAVLKKYPYLSTPDFVIKNQSSYFRPAVTWSKISSADI
-713 RGRWVP
+713 
-719 YSKGGSFRKWYGNNE
+719 SFRYAPAGMLFE
-734 LVIRCDSESLEEMAQ
+734 VAGACMFGDDAQ
-749 LEGHVRPSQELYFR
+749 L
-763 EGATWS
+763 
-769 ALSSGRFGLRL
+769 
-780 QPIGHLFDSKG
+780 
-791 QVAIGEKYLEIMA
+791 KYLQALCNSSSMYEIA
-804 QFNTSAVQAI
+804 CLLS
-814 ADILMPTLDYKCG
+814 PTLNFEVG
-827 DVRKIP
+827 Q
-833 YLPLGDCASEIA
+833 IA
-845 LDCIEK
+845 TYPVLIDESKESAILDLVEEERSLSK
-851 SHIDWD
+851 SDWD
-857 SFETSW
+857 SLETSW
-863 GFARHPM
+863 GFSRH
-870 IEDLK
+870 
-875 GKTMGDQA
+875 A
-883 NLIFELV
+883 LIQKW
-890 NSDAESLPCDP
+890 DA
-901 LVTKV
+901 
-906 LFRVNIILKEGI
+906 
-918 RKKID
+918 
-923 GNYLTCYFNAGFLP
+923 
-937 EKNKDEQW
+937 
-945 ERENFAKGIACDPVG
+945 
-960 SKLTL
+960 
-965 VFSKKGQ
+965 
-972 EVAPVEGDS
+972 
-981 IVIEVHSSMFDSE
+981 
-994 EYTFEFNGAEWIEE
+994 
-1008 IR
+1008 

>member
-39 TADVIEGRPLAAD
+39 TADAIEGRPLTAD

-124 ALGVPIKGLDAA
+124 ALDVPIEGLDAA
-136 QVSELLQAS
+136 QVSELLRAS

-186 RQGSVVQRLVDDIPE
+186 RQGSVVQRLVDDVPE

-266 VQSRPES
+266 LQSHSES
-273 RLVEQMPYYIPD
+273 HLADQMPYYIPD
-285 DLGVEGA
+285 NLGAEDADADSGTRPVGGDLGRPSEPA
-292 DDDRHAKDPMSSAVA
+292 IS
-307 GDDLS
+307 
-312 RSGLSAVPPESLKVI
+312 PESLRVI

-338 YAFKLL
+338 YAFRLL
-344 AAMYEEAGHVRRDI
+344 AAMYEEAGHIRRDI

-399 DKVSANIVCLRP
+399 DKVSANIVCPRP
-411 AEIDADELTEMPYLA
+411 AEIDAEELEEMPYLA
-426 ERTALLD
+426 ERAELLG
-433 AMAHMGECGSLFV
+433 AMAHMGECGSLFA

-467 GGDLLVYRPHAAVAQ
+467 GGDLLAHRPHAAVAQ

-514 NWTKKH
+514 NWAKKH

-557 GSFEALREKMLKER
+557 GSFEALREKTLKER
-571 SIVSM
+571 SIASM

-623 ESIREAIANPTC
+623 EAIREAIANPTC
-635 GWFYRRSADAFKSIP
+635 GWFYRRSTGAFKSIP
-650 GTPIAYWVSDMTKQ
+650 GTPIAYWASEKQRAAFESLSALSTYAYGCNGMT
-664 LFDHAPS
+664 
-671 GSILS
+671 
-676 FREGIHTGRNELFL
+676 TGENAKFL
-690 REWFEVSFG
+690 RIWHEVSISRIGFE
-699 SMVKNATSFADVDS
+699 TQDVS
-713 RGRWVP
+713 ETRGKAFRWFP
-719 YSKGGSFRKWYGNNE
+719 YNKGGEFRKWYGNRDYVINWE
-734 LVIRCDSESLEEMAQ
+734 DNGRDIRDNGHLVPRSMN
-749 LEGHVRPSQELYFR
+749 YMFR
-763 EGATWS
+763 RGVSWS
-769 ALSSGRFGLRL
+769 KISSGKIAFRVEDPGRMFDVAGLCLFPLKEEINLAALAAFGNAT
-780 QPIGHLFDSKG
+780 
-791 QVAIGEKYLEIMA
+791 VASSFLE
-804 QFNTSAVQAI
+804 FLS
-814 ADILMPTLDYKCG
+814 PTLNFEVG
-827 DVRKIP
+827 DVSSIP
-833 YLPLGDCASEIA
+833 ISEEVYSKT
-845 LDCIEK
+845 IEMLAK
-851 SHIDWD
+851 ACVDISSADWC
-857 SFETSW
+857 SREISC
-863 GFARHPM
+863 GFLRHPM
-870 IEDLK
+870 
-875 GKTMGDQA
+875 
-883 NLIFELV
+883 V
-890 NSDAESLPCDP
+890 
-901 LVTKV
+901 
-906 LFRVNIILKEGI
+906 
-918 RKKID
+918 
-923 GNYLTCYFNAGFLP
+923 
-937 EKNKDEQW
+937 
-945 ERENFAKGIACDPVG
+945 
-960 SKLTL
+960 
-965 VFSKKGQ
+965 
-972 EVAPVEGDS
+972 
-981 IVIEVHSSMFDSE
+981 
-994 EYTFEFNGAEWIEE
+994 
-1008 IR
+1008 

>member
-1 MQDTAIKNFCIW
+1 
-13 ARRELMA
+13 MA

-39 TADVIEGRPLAAD
+39 TADAIEGRPLTAD

-124 ALGVPIKGLDAA
+124 ALDVPIEGLDAA
-136 QVSELLQAS
+136 QVSELLRAS

-186 RQGSVVQRLVDDIPE
+186 RQGSVVQRLVDDVPE

-266 VQSRPES
+266 LQSHSES
-273 RLVEQMPYYIPD
+273 HLADQMPYYIPD
-285 DLGVEGA
+285 NLGAEDADADSGTRPVGGDLGRPSEPA
-292 DDDRHAKDPMSSAVA
+292 IS
-307 GDDLS
+307 
-312 RSGLSAVPPESLKVI
+312 PESLRVI

-338 YAFKLL
+338 YAFRLL
-344 AAMYEEAGHVRRDI
+344 AAMYEEAGHIRRDI

-411 AEIDADELTEMPYLA
+411 AEIDAEELEEMPYLA
-426 ERTALLD
+426 ERAELLG
-433 AMAHMGECGSLFV
+433 AMAHMGECGSLFA

-467 GGDLLVYRPHAAVAQ
+467 GGDLLAHRPHAAVAQ

-514 NWTKKH
+514 NWAKKH

-557 GSFEALREKMLKER
+557 GSFEALREKTLKER
-571 SIVSM
+571 SIASM

-623 ESIREAIANPTC
+623 EAIREAIANPTC
-635 GWFYRRSADAFKSIP
+635 GWFYRRSTGAFKSIP
-650 GTPIAYWVSDMTKQ
+650 GTPIAYWASEKQRAAFESLSALSTYAYGCNGMT
-664 LFDHAPS
+664 
-671 GSILS
+671 
-676 FREGIHTGRNELFL
+676 TGENAKFL
-690 REWFEVSFG
+690 RIWHEVSISRIGFE
-699 SMVKNATSFADVDS
+699 TQDVS
-713 RGRWVP
+713 ETRGKAFRWFP
-719 YSKGGSFRKWYGNNE
+719 YNKGGEFRKWYGNRDYVINWE
-734 LVIRCDSESLEEMAQ
+734 DNGRDIRDNGHLVPRSMN
-749 LEGHVRPSQELYFR
+749 YMFR
-763 EGATWS
+763 RGVSWS
-769 ALSSGRFGLRL
+769 KISSGKIAFRVEDPGRMFDVAGLCLFPLKEEINLAALAAFGNAT
-780 QPIGHLFDSKG
+780 
-791 QVAIGEKYLEIMA
+791 VASSFLE
-804 QFNTSAVQAI
+804 FLS
-814 ADILMPTLDYKCG
+814 PTLNFEVG
-827 DVRKIP
+827 DVSSIP
-833 YLPLGDCASEIA
+833 ISEEVYSKT
-845 LDCIEK
+845 IEMLAK
-851 SHIDWD
+851 ACVDISSADWC
-857 SFETSW
+857 SREISC
-863 GFARHPM
+863 GFLRHPM
-870 IEDLK
+870 
-875 GKTMGDQA
+875 
-883 NLIFELV
+883 V
-890 NSDAESLPCDP
+890 
-901 LVTKV
+901 
-906 LFRVNIILKEGI
+906 
-918 RKKID
+918 
-923 GNYLTCYFNAGFLP
+923 
-937 EKNKDEQW
+937 
-945 ERENFAKGIACDPVG
+945 
-960 SKLTL
+960 
-965 VFSKKGQ
+965 
-972 EVAPVEGDS
+972 
-981 IVIEVHSSMFDSE
+981 
-994 EYTFEFNGAEWIEE
+994 
-1008 IR
+1008 

>member
-39 TADVIEGRPLAAD
+39 TADAIEGRPLTAD

-124 ALGVPIKGLDAA
+124 ALDVPIEGLDAA
-136 QVSELLQAS
+136 QVSELLRAS

-186 RQGSVVQRLVDDIPE
+186 RQGSVVQRLVDDVPE

-266 VQSRPES
+266 LQSHSES
-273 RLVEQMPYYIPD
+273 HLADQMPYYIPD
-285 DLGVEGA
+285 NLGAEDADADSGTRPVGGDLGRPSEPA
-292 DDDRHAKDPMSSAVA
+292 IS
-307 GDDLS
+307 
-312 RSGLSAVPPESLKVI
+312 PESLRVI

-338 YAFKLL
+338 YAFRLL
-344 AAMYEEAGHVRRDI
+344 AAMYEEAGHIRRDI

-411 AEIDADELTEMPYLA
+411 AEIDAEELEEMPYLA
-426 ERTALLD
+426 ERAELLG
-433 AMAHMGECGSLFV
+433 AMAHMGECGSLFA

-467 GGDLLVYRPHAAVAQ
+467 GGDLLAHRPHAAVAQ

-514 NWTKKH
+514 NWAKKH

-557 GSFEALREKMLKER
+557 GSFEALREKTLKER
-571 SIVSM
+571 SIASM

-623 ESIREAIANPTC
+623 EAIREAIANPTC
-635 GWFYRRSADAFKSIP
+635 GWFYRRSTGAFKSIP
-650 GTPIAYWVSDMTKQ
+650 GTPIAYWASEKQRAAFESLSALSTYAYGCNGMT
-664 LFDHAPS
+664 
-671 GSILS
+671 
-676 FREGIHTGRNELFL
+676 TGENAKFL
-690 REWFEVSFG
+690 RIWHEVSISRIGFE
-699 SMVKNATSFADVDS
+699 TQDVS
-713 RGRWVP
+713 ETRGKAFRWFP
-719 YSKGGSFRKWYGNNE
+719 YNKGGEFRKWYGNRGYVINWE
-734 LVIRCDSESLEEMAQ
+734 DNGRDIRDNGHLVPRSMN
-749 LEGHVRPSQELYFR
+749 YMFR
-763 EGATWS
+763 RGVSWS
-769 ALSSGRFGLRL
+769 KISSGKIAFRVEDPGRMFDVAGLCLFPLKEEINLAALAAFGNAT
-780 QPIGHLFDSKG
+780 
-791 QVAIGEKYLEIMA
+791 VASSFLE
-804 QFNTSAVQAI
+804 FLS
-814 ADILMPTLDYKCG
+814 PTLNFEVG
-827 DVRKIP
+827 DVSSIP
-833 YLPLGDCASEIA
+833 ISEEVYSKT
-845 LDCIEK
+845 IEMLAK
-851 SHIDWD
+851 ACVDISSADWC
-857 SFETSW
+857 SREISC
-863 GFARHPM
+863 GFLRHPM
-870 IEDLK
+870 
-875 GKTMGDQA
+875 
-883 NLIFELV
+883 V
-890 NSDAESLPCDP
+890 
-901 LVTKV
+901 
-906 LFRVNIILKEGI
+906 
-918 RKKID
+918 
-923 GNYLTCYFNAGFLP
+923 
-937 EKNKDEQW
+937 
-945 ERENFAKGIACDPVG
+945 
-960 SKLTL
+960 
-965 VFSKKGQ
+965 
-972 EVAPVEGDS
+972 
-981 IVIEVHSSMFDSE
+981 
-994 EYTFEFNGAEWIEE
+994 
-1008 IR
+1008 

>member
-1 MQDTAIKNFCIW
+1 MHDTAIKNFCIW

-25 ARRFGIREDGYDPA
+25 ARRFGIREDGYDA
-39 TADVIEGRPLAAD
+39 AGADAVEGRPLTVD

-57 ADLIRRLGPVDAPG
+57 ADLIRRLGPADAPG
-71 YKEAYENLVDQAA
+71 YEEAYKNLVDQAA
-84 YTWFNRLI
+84 YTWFNRLV

-109 LSAADGAFRPQVLRE
+109 LSAADGSFAPQVLRE
-124 ALGVPIKGLDAA
+124 ALDVPIEGLDAA

-292 DDDRHAKDPMSSAVA
+292 DDDRHAKDSVPSAVA
-307 GDDLS
+307 GDDPG

-363 QNNLTG
+363 QNNLIG

-411 AEIDADELTEMPYLA
+411 AEIDADELAEMPYLA

-467 GGDLLVYRPHAAVAQ
+467 GGDLLAHRPHAAVAQ
-482 MLANCK
+482 MLTNCK

-503 MGSSNMDKWLA
+503 MGGKNMGKWLSD
-514 NWTKKH
+514 WVKKS
-520 YPDSKRDLCTCF
+520 YPDVKSDLFSCF
-532 IERGFTLAKPCG
+532 IERNLWLSEDGGQLGFMTPYVWMFIGSYEKLRTKLIEETTITSLVQLEYSGFAGATVPICTFTLQKGRVPG
-544 YSAMVTMQSWMFL
+544 
-557 GSFEALREKMLKER
+557 
-571 SIVSM
+571 
-576 AHLGTRAFDAIGGEV
+576 HLGGYVRLSDFVGA
-591 VATTATVFGGSP
+591 SNQ
-603 ADAPASYLR
+603 APKTL
-612 LVDFDGEAAKE
+612 
-623 ESIREAIANPTC
+623 EAIANPTC

-650 GTPIAYWVSDMTKQ
+650 GTPIAYWASDAMR
-664 LFDHAPS
+664 AA
-671 GSILS
+671 
-676 FREGIHTGRNELFL
+676 
-690 REWFEVSFG
+690 FEVSEPLSSIAEPRQG
-699 SMVKNATSFADVDS
+699 LATSDNGRFLRKWWEVGECATNRDAYS
-713 RGRWVP
+713 RQEALESGQRWFP
-719 YSKGGSFRKWYGNNE
+719 IIRGGGFRKWWAITEEIVDWRDDGVEMKEAVLKKYPY
-734 LVIRCDSESLEEMAQ
+734 LSTPDFVIKNQSSYFRPAVTWSKISSADISFRYAPAGMLFEVAGACMFGDDAQ
-749 LEGHVRPSQELYFR
+749 L
-763 EGATWS
+763 
-769 ALSSGRFGLRL
+769 
-780 QPIGHLFDSKG
+780 
-791 QVAIGEKYLEIMA
+791 KYLQALCNSSSMYEIA
-804 QFNTSAVQAI
+804 CLLS
-814 ADILMPTLDYKCG
+814 PTLNFEVG
-827 DVRKIP
+827 Q
-833 YLPLGDCASEIA
+833 IA
-845 LDCIEK
+845 TYPILSDELEK
-851 SHIDWD
+851 PRIH
-857 SFETSW
+857 
-863 GFARHPM
+863 A
-870 IEDLK
+870 
-875 GKTMGDQA
+875 
-883 NLIFELV
+883 LV
-890 NSDAESLPCDP
+890 
-901 LVTKV
+901 
-906 LFRVNIILKEGI
+906 
-918 RKKID
+918 
-923 GNYLTCYFNAGFLP
+923 
-937 EKNKDEQW
+937 Q
-945 ERENFAKGIACDPVG
+945 
-960 SKLTL
+960 
-965 VFSKKGQ
+965 
-972 EVAPVEGDS
+972 
-981 IVIEVHSSMFDSE
+981 
-994 EYTFEFNGAEWIEE
+994 
-1008 IR
+1008 

>member
-1 MQDTAIKNFCIW
+1 MHDTAIKNFCIW
-13 ARRELMA
+13 ARRELMG

-25 ARRFGIREDGYDPA
+25 ARRFGIREDGYDA
-39 TADVIEGRPLAAD
+39 AGADAVEGRPLTVD

-57 ADLIRRLGPVDAPG
+57 ADLIRRLGPANASG
-71 YKEAYENLVDQAA
+71 YEEAYKGLIDQAA

-109 LSAADGAFRPQVLRE
+109 LSADDGAFRPQVLRE
-124 ALGVPIKGLDAA
+124 ALDAPIEGLDAA
-136 QVSELLQAS
+136 QVGELLQAS

-292 DDDRHAKDPMSSAVA
+292 DDDRHAKDSMPSAVA
-307 GDDLS
+307 GDDPS

-411 AEIDADELTEMPYLA
+411 AELDADELTEMPYLA

-433 AMAHMGECGSLFV
+433 AMAHMGECGSLFA

-467 GGDLLVYRPHAAVAQ
+467 GGDLLAHRPHAAVAQ

-532 IERGFTLAKPCG
+532 IECGFTLAKSCG

-571 SIVSM
+571 SIASM

-623 ESIREAIANPTC
+623 EAIREAIANPTR
-635 GWFYRRSADAFKSIP
+635 GWFYRRSTDAFKSIP
-650 GTPIAYWVSDMTKQ
+650 GTPIAYWIGQGTLRFFESKEKLNEV
-664 LFDHAPS
+664 FEIGS
-671 GSILS
+671 GLS
-676 FREGIHTGRNELFL
+676 TGDNDRFL
-690 REWFEVSFG
+690 RRHWEVSSNRISNDGIQPSKWYLFQ
-699 SMVKNATSFADVDS
+699 
-713 RGRWVP
+713 
-719 YSKGGSFRKWYGNNE
+719 KGGMFRKWYGN
-734 LVIRCDSESLEEMAQ
+734 LEYVVDWEDDGRDIKHWVTHNPADPNTTSWSRRIFNT
-749 LEGHVRPSQELYFR
+749 HLYFKP
-763 EGATWS
+763 GITWS
-769 ALSSGRFGLRL
+769 VISSDEISFRMLPSNTMISNAAGGIFVRDESEADLMVLAMLNSSVYTSILKMLNPTLNYSSGIVQKAPYRYAACDVTGLSSDCVMKSKLDWELR
-780 QPIGHLFDSKG
+780 
-791 QVAIGEKYLEIMA
+791 
-804 QFNTSAVQAI
+804 
-814 ADILMPTLDYKCG
+814 
-827 DVRKIP
+827 
-833 YLPLGDCASEIA
+833 
-845 LDCIEK
+845 
-851 SHIDWD
+851 
-857 SFETSW
+857 ETSW
-863 GFARHPM
+863 DFKKHH
-870 IEDLK
+870 
-875 GKTMGDQA
+875 
-883 NLIFELV
+883 LV
-890 NSDAESLPCDP
+890 
-901 LVTKV
+901 
-906 LFRVNIILKEGI
+906 
-918 RKKID
+918 
-923 GNYLTCYFNAGFLP
+923 
-937 EKNKDEQW
+937 
-945 ERENFAKGIACDPVG
+945 
-960 SKLTL
+960 
-965 VFSKKGQ
+965 
-972 EVAPVEGDS
+972 
-981 IVIEVHSSMFDSE
+981 
-994 EYTFEFNGAEWIEE
+994 
-1008 IR
+1008 